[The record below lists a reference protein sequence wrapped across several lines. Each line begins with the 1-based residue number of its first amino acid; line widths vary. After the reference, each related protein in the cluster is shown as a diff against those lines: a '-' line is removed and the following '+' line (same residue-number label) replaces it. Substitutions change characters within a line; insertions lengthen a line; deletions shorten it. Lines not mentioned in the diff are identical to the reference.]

1 MDGSIVQLALPH
13 TERDEPSFR
22 ASPRSDVRALLPLA
36 ELRGASVARKTG
48 SVLWDAAPARDRPLP
63 TEPPSDLLP
72 RLRRSAGRM
81 R

>member
-13 TERDEPSFR
+13 TERDAPSSSHEAR
-22 ASPRSDVRALLPLA
+22 VLA
-36 ELRGASVARKTG
+36 PTFLSAGNLRGSSVARTTG
-48 SVLWDAAPARDRPLP
+48 SVLWDAAPARERPLP